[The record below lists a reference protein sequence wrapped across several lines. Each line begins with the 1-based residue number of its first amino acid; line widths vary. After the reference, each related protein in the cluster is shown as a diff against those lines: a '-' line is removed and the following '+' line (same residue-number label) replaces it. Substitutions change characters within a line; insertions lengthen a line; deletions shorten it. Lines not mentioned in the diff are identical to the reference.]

1 MCLSSTVRG
10 DLFFHQTYPS
20 QMTHRGGHR
29 HEGYTFAQLMHERF
43 DSECKGKLEWD
54 AVIGIIA
61 IAEEDDRE
69 EEFMEFLHENPTAS
83 LRDMLD
89 YVTADF
95 TEPLEI
101 VDDDELD
108 EDDWED

>member
-1 MCLSSTVRG
+1 
-10 DLFFHQTYPS
+10 
-20 QMTHRGGHR
+20 MTHRGDIDMKDTPLR
-29 HEGYTFAQLMHERF
+29 KLMHERF

>member
-1 MCLSSTVRG
+1 MKHTPLRK
-10 DLFFHQTYPS
+10 
-20 QMTHRGGHR
+20 
-29 HEGYTFAQLMHERF
+29 LMHERF
-43 DSECKGKLEWD
+43 DSGCKGKLERD
-54 AVIGIIA
+54 AITGIIA

-89 YVTADF
+89 YVTADY

-101 VDDDELD
+101 VDDGELD
-108 EDDWED
+108 EDWED

>member
-1 MCLSSTVRG
+1 
-10 DLFFHQTYPS
+10 
-20 QMTHRGGHR
+20 
-29 HEGYTFAQLMHERF
+29 
-43 DSECKGKLEWD
+43 
-54 AVIGIIA
+54 
-61 IAEEDDRE
+61 
-69 EEFMEFLHENPTAS
+69 MEFLHENPTAS